1 MSACRILVVDD
12 NRDLAENLV
21 EILEDAGFVAD
32 FFDDPSIA
40 LHAVEPRRYGI
51 ALIDL
56 RMPGMDGVEL
66 HREIKRVDPALKA
79 IAMTAFARD
88 ERVRSALCDGMLAV
102 FPKPMDAANLIV
114 RLRETVAA

>member
-40 LHAVEPRRYGI
+40 LHAVEPGRYGI

-66 HREIKRVDPALKA
+66 HREIKRVDPALEA

-88 ERVRSALCDGMLAV
+88 EQGRFSFAV
-102 FPKPMDAANLIV
+102 T
-114 RLRETVAA
+114 EST